1 MTYDLKVDRL
11 IDAPRE
17 LVFDTIVDPAYQ
29 DDLFEGQVEG
39 WSVQRFEIDLR
50 IGGTWTMEF
59 GPRDG
64 NGPNDVLTSV
74 FTEIDRPRRLR
85 YRTSMFINEWGRTV
99 SFTEEMTF
107 DDQDGKTLMTVVQAD
122 IELEADRD
130 AFMGGTPGWVESL
143 QRVVESRMVAAR
155 AGDG

>member
-1 MTYDLKVDRL
+1 
-11 IDAPRE
+11 
-17 LVFDTIVDPAYQ
+17 
-29 DDLFEGQVEG
+29 
-39 WSVQRFEIDLR
+39 
-50 IGGTWTMEF
+50 
-59 GPRDG
+59 
-64 NGPNDVLTSV
+64 
-74 FTEIDRPRRLR
+74 
-85 YRTSMFINEWGRTV
+85 
-99 SFTEEMTF
+99 MTF